1 MSTPEN
7 LNTTERK
14 ARSFGAILQ
23 SVPRQALYFLL
34 MAAIT
39 ISLLIPTRLPNDP
52 KAPGM
57 DFYAAVMSVPAGS
70 TVLIESDFTNSTR
83 GESAGQLEALLRIL
97 MRRQVKF
104 ALMTVADVQAQQVAR
119 DVVDRINQER
129 IAKGEPEYQR
139 WNDWI
144 AVGYFPNGEN
154 TIKQMALSIRQ
165 AFAGRKD
172 TPPGAAPR
180 DVFES
185 PVLKNIRNV
194 NDLALYIN
202 VTGSKTLDILIERI
216 KFAPASFGDLK
227 LKTKLGGMVTG
238 VMGPESL
245 NYYAAGQLFGL
256 VVGLN
261 GVVELEVMMENGIN
275 TSTDGKAPFI
285 KAANLPEVPG
295 FPGQQNYARG
305 MKYYL
310 ALHVAMGLMILA
322 VIAGN
327 LGLYLTRKESREK

>member
-7 LNTTERK
+7 LNAPERK
-14 ARSFGAILQ
+14 ARSLGTLLQ

-57 DFYAAVMSVPAGS
+57 DFYAAVMSVPPGS

-119 DVVDRINQER
+119 DVVERINQER

-216 KFAPASFGDLK
+216 KFAPTTFGDLK

-275 TSTDGKAPFI
+275 TSVDGKAPTI

-322 VIAGN
+322 VVAGN

>member
-7 LNTTERK
+7 MNGTEKKR
-14 ARSFGAILQ
+14 RSFGTLLQ
-23 SVPRQALYFLL
+23 SVPRQALYLLL

-39 ISLLIPTRLPNDP
+39 ISLLIPTRLPNAP

-57 DFYAAVMSVPAGS
+57 DFYAAVMSVPPGS
-70 TVLIESDFTNSTR
+70 TVLIQSDFTNSTR

-97 MRRQVKF
+97 MRRGVKF
-104 ALMTVADVQAQQVAR
+104 ALMSVADVQAQQVAR
-119 DVVDRINQER
+119 DVVNRINQER
-129 IAKGEPEYQR
+129 MAKGEPEYQR
-139 WNDWI
+139 WNDWV

-154 TIKQMALSIRQ
+154 TIKQMALSVRQ

-172 TPPGAAPR
+172 TPPGETPR

-185 PVLKNIRNV
+185 PVLKEVRSV
-194 NDLALYIN
+194 NDFALYIN

-216 KFAPASFGDLK
+216 KFAATTLGNHK
-227 LKTKLGGMVTG
+227 VRTKLGGMVTG

-261 GVVELEVMMENGIN
+261 GVVELEVMMQNGIN
-275 TSTDGKAPFI
+275 TSADGAAPLI
-285 KAANLPEVPG
+285 TAVNLPEVPG
-295 FPGQQNYARG
+295 FPGQENYARG

-327 LGLYLTRKESREK
+327 LGLYLTRKESRKQ